1 MVQTRLIGSLVLC
14 MILTGL
20 FIAYGAELGQQETAP
35 YGSEAVVTAP
45 GDIVGERVSLTGT
58 VVSTEPVTISVDHD
72 DVETEL
78 VLENAPE
85 TTSGDVLS
93 VVGKFTSVQTL
104 SVDPASTVVRAPWEM
119 QYMYAVSII
128 AVIGLVLRAVNHWR
142 IRCGSLAFE
151 PRERTLYA
159 QYRGSDD
166 G

>member
-1 MVQTRLIGSLVLC
+1 MMRTRLIGSLILC
-14 MILTGL
+14 AILVGL

-35 YGSEAVVTAP
+35 YDSEAVVTAP
-45 GDIVGERVSLTGT
+45 ESIVGERVSVSGT
-58 VVSTEPVTISVDHD
+58 VVATDPVTISVDHD

-85 TTSGDVLS
+85 ATSGDVLS
-93 VVGKFTSVQTL
+93 VVGELTSVQTL
-104 SVDPASTVVRAPWEM
+104 SVDPAPTVVRAPWEV
-119 QYMYAVSII
+119 QYMYAVSLV

-142 IRCGSLAFE
+142 IHYAPLALE

-159 QYRGSDD
+159 QYKGSDD